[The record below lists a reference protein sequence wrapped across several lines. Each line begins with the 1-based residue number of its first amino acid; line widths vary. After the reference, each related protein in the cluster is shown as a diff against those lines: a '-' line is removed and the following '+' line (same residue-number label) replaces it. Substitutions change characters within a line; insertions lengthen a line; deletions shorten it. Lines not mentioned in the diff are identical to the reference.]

1 MALNNVYMHKR
12 ELGIDLFKVFAMF
25 LVVVV
30 HVFWHGM
37 REMAEAWNFKI
48 SMPCTATEYALF
60 ALRVFACC
68 CINCFALAT
77 GYIAVKNTYKWQR
90 IIVLWLQTVV
100 LGLVCVSVFKLL
112 SLYTGMQISSR
123 YFGDAF
129 KPVSCATY
137 WYFTAYVGLFAIMP
151 FINAALAALNHKQL
165 TCSVV
170 VILGVFS
177 LLPTVIGQDLFDTML
192 GFSAWWLA
200 ICYILGAYVR
210 LTDLPTRVSAKVV
223 SFVIVGMWMF
233 TAGISLV
240 MLKHKHIFLNYI
252 SLNVIIMSVAW
263 LVLFA
268 KIRSENRFV
277 VWLAKLS
284 PYTFGVYLIHE
295 NPFVKGELLNRFLWI
310 RSLNPVLSI
319 VSVLVISA
327 AIFLISAS
335 IDYLRARLFEILK
348 VRQGVDKLAG
358 KVNAMIDAGASK
370 SER

>member
-1 MALNNVYMHKR
+1 MAVTNGYIPKR

-25 LVVVV
+25 LVVVL

-37 REMAEAWNFKI
+37 REMVDAWNLKTA
-48 SMPCTATEYALF
+48 MPSSINDYVLF
-60 ALRVFACC
+60 MFRAAACC
-68 CINCFALAT
+68 CVNCFALAT
-77 GYIAVKNTYKWQR
+77 GYIAIKITYRWQR
-90 IIVLWLQTVV
+90 IVILWLQVV
-100 LGLVCVSVFKLL
+100 TIGLICVLAFKLI
-112 SLYTGMQISSR
+112 SPYTGMKISSR
-123 YFGDAF
+123 YFGDAL

-137 WYFTAYVGLFAIMP
+137 WYFTAYVGLFALMP
-151 FINAALAALNHKQL
+151 MINAAIKALDVRHFKLSVLAM
-165 TCSVV
+165 
-170 VILGVFS
+170 LGVFS
-177 LLPTVIGQDLFDTML
+177 LLPTIVGIDVFDSML

-200 ICYILGAYVR
+200 ICYIIGAYAR
-210 LTDLPTRVSAKVV
+210 LTNLPERVTAKRAWL
-223 SFVIVGMWMF
+223 IVAGAWLFTCIASLAMF
-233 TAGISLV
+233 
-240 MLKHKHIFLNYI
+240 KHKHVFLNYI